1 VPISI
6 AVYVSLSPLGSLAL
20 RYSVLGPLDL
30 LSIPA
35 ALPPSFVDGLWG
47 HTCFEVFV
55 AVEGSPAYREFNFSP
70 SGQWAAYAF
79 RDYRERE
86 NFAMQ
91 EVAPQIAVT
100 RLDDY
105 LELNVVLAPAL
116 LPFVA
121 SGKTLQLGLSAVI
134 EATDGSR
141 SYWALTHPA
150 AQPDFHHPAARRL
163 TLAINNSLAQDH
175 S

>member
-1 VPISI
+1 MPISI
-6 AVYVSLSPLGSLAL
+6 AVYASLSPIGSLAL
-20 RYSVLGPLDL
+20 RYSVRGPLDL

-35 ALPPSFVDGLWG
+35 TLPPSFIDDLWG
-47 HTCFEVFV
+47 HTCLEVFV
-55 AVEGSPAYREFNFSP
+55 AVAGSNAYRELNFSP

-86 NFAMQ
+86 NFSIQ
-91 EVAPQIAVT
+91 EIAPEIAVT
-100 RLDDY
+100 RLDDS
-105 LELNVVLAPAL
+105 LELNAVLAPAL

-134 EATDGSR
+134 EAADGSR
-141 SYWALTHPA
+141 SYWALAHPA
-150 AQPDFHHPAARRL
+150 AQPDFHHRAARTL
-163 TLAINNSLAQDH
+163 TLAMNNSLAQNR